1 MASKAAKVPA
11 SFWIIAGL
19 SLVWNSLGAFQYAM
33 TQAENAAYLSNFSPE
48 ERMYFTRLPMWQIA
62 FWALGVWGS
71 VAGSLLLLLR
81 SRWALAAFIVSL
93 LGLVITTLVSL
104 FQPAPESLTGLVNW
118 VMTGVVWAILI
129 ALIWYSRR
137 AMARGW
143 IA

>member
-1 MASKAAKVPA
+1 
-11 SFWIIAGL
+11 
-19 SLVWNSLGAFQYAM
+19 M